1 MKKIFFLIVVA
12 TIIPTSILC
21 FCLGRNYEEKYYG
34 SKYYEDACHM
44 SDLIR
49 HFNDHTDNIVKLDH
63 VKEVFEGNIVH
74 YLKEYDVNLS
84 DYVWEY

>member
-1 MKKIFFLIVVA
+1 MKKFILLAIIATFL
-12 TIIPTSILC
+12 PTSIIC
-21 FCLGRNYEEKYYG
+21 FCLGRNYENECYG

-49 HFNDHTDNIVKLDH
+49 HFSDYDTNSTNLKMDSI
-63 VKEVFEGNIVH
+63 H
-74 YLKEYDVNLS
+74 YLSSYNVDLS

>member
-1 MKKIFFLIVVA
+1 MKKFILAIIATFL
-12 TIIPTSILC
+12 PTSILC

-34 SKYYEDACHM
+34 SKYYKDACHM

-49 HFNDHTDNIVKLDH
+49 FYSDDIDKPSKSHIKAS
-63 VKEVFEGNIVH
+63 FEDLKDF
-74 YLKEYDVNLS
+74 YLKEHKVNLS

>member
-1 MKKIFFLIVVA
+1 MKKTFFLIVVA

-49 HFNDHTDNIVKLDH
+49 HFNDYPTTDNT
-63 VKEVFEGNIVH
+63 VFKTDSIH
-74 YLKEYDVNLS
+74 YLSSYNVTLS